1 MQRNVYQAAI
11 YQREETSVN
20 SVIPWQMER
29 SCDDF
34 EKKKKITQSTNR
46 TLLIIYYFACY
57 QRLKIYLTFYLRRSF
72 IEKLDTTHLR
82 FF

>member
-1 MQRNVYQAAI
+1 
-11 YQREETSVN
+11 
-20 SVIPWQMER
+20 MER

-34 EKKKKITQSTNR
+34 EKNNAIDLVNR
-46 TLLIIYYFACY
+46 TLLIIYCFVCY
-57 QRLKIYLTFYLRRSF
+57 QRLKIYLTFYLRRTF